1 MKAFDN
7 RLRNALMYCLMA
19 IFLSACASSPQEA
32 VVGNQIATL
41 MREGQELYAA
51 KRYDEAI
58 VKFRDV
64 TTRDSSHVQGFVW
77 LSRAY
82 IARSSWTDAIA
93 SARRARELSPNEQ
106 DVMPLLAEA
115 LFGGGSA
122 ALAAGSFKAAI
133 GHFTDY
139 IALEPGNAR
148 AYLNVGRAFLG
159 DKRFADALG
168 ALLKGLS
175 QATGPER
182 TEFLKGLIEGGVK
195 ALSEGEFG
203 SAIAF
208 LREALKLDPANI
220 RAIIDLVKSL
230 IGNGD
235 YSGALSAIQEALKRV
250 SGAERGEL
258 LHSLVE
264 NGRQAL
270 ASGRAREAAGFFRE
284 VVKQDSANLRAYLD
298 LARSYWQSGERGEAL
313 EAVRRALQIDPRSQ
327 DSLRLLLGG

>member
-1 MKAFDN
+1 MQFFAISG
-7 RLRNALMYCLMA
+7 RNALSCCLLA
-19 IFLSACASSPQEA
+19 FLLAGCAASLQKE

-51 KRYDEAI
+51 KRIDEAI

-64 TTRDSSHVQGFVW
+64 TTRDGSHAQGFVW
-77 LSRAY
+77 LARAY

-93 SARRARELSPNEQ
+93 AARRAHELSPSDQ
-106 DVMPLLAEA
+106 AVTPVLAEA

-139 IALEPGNAR
+139 IAIEPGNAR
-148 AYLNVGRAFLG
+148 AYLNVGRALLG
-159 DKRFADALG
+159 DKRFADALS
-168 ALLKGLS
+168 AILKGVT

-195 ALSEGEFG
+195 ALGEGNFG

-220 RAIIDLVKSL
+220 RALVDLVKSF
-230 IGNGD
+230 IANGNYAD
-235 YSGALSAIQEALKRV
+235 ALSTIREALGRL
-250 SGAERGEL
+250 SGGERSEL
-258 LHSLVE
+258 LRSLVE

-270 ASGRAREAAGFFRE
+270 AAGRAREAADFLRE
-284 VVKQDSANLRAYLD
+284 YVRHDSTNLDAYLD
-298 LARSYWQSGERGEAL
+298 LARSYWRSGERGDAL
-313 EAVRRALQIDPRSQ
+313 DAVKRALQINPRSQ
-327 DSLRLLLGG
+327 EAMRLLLGG